1 MTWSS
6 LFIYTH
12 KWWLFFFMSQDV
24 VTLPSFYRSTF
35 ADQMY
40 LSWRQSLQNSQKY
53 FWIFSRKLMIWHL
66 RFIQISIHFIY
77 LFFFSLQK
85 GPLHFSCLINLHYH
99 VYNSRCVHFR
109 EESFCKVLIRFVA
122 LDMILPFLEK
132 LLLWSFKTTVLI
144 VFTFPCLEN
153 IILILKFPPLTNC
166 SFSEY
171 LCSSIGESFPISCVV
186 NKY

>member
-12 KWWLFFFMSQDV
+12 KWWFFFFMSQDI

-77 LFFFSLQK
+77 LFFFSVQK
-85 GPLHFSCLINLHYH
+85 GPLCFSCSINLHYH
-99 VYNSRCVHFR
+99 VYNSHCVHIW
-109 EESFCKVLIRFVA
+109 EESFCKVFIRFVA
-122 LDMILPFLEK
+122 LDMMLPFLEK
-132 LLLWSFKTTVLI
+132 LLLWSFETTDCFYISL
-144 VFTFPCLEN
+144 PWKYN
-153 IILILKFPPLTNC
+153 IN
-166 SFSEY
+166 S
-171 LCSSIGESFPISCVV
+171 
-186 NKY
+186 